1 MTTRKRKTAVDE
13 IHSCSYLCDKP
24 TCIKAQRDELVKT
37 VEQMSKEIER
47 FNETIGEL
55 ETMIDLLLSR
65 PKPSLWKRWLSYF
78 K

>member
-1 MTTRKRKTAVDE
+1 MTTKKRKTAIDE
-13 IHSCSYLCDKP
+13 IHSCGYFCDKP
-24 TCIKAQRDELVKT
+24 ACIKAQRDELVKT

-65 PKPSLWKRWLSYF
+65 SKPPLWKRWLSYF
-78 K
+78 Q